1 MRKALM
7 GVAGASL
14 LLLAG
19 ATAGSAQVN
28 CNVVNKN
35 LESGRTEQEIA
46 ETMVISVDDVK
57 KCKEQKK
64 NSAAPANAPV
74 TGEKPAAA
82 PAGAG
87 ASGAGEKK

>member
-7 GVAGASL
+7 GFAAGSL
-14 LLLAG
+14 LA
-19 ATAGSAQVN
+19 ASVTVSFAQSVN
-28 CNVVNKN
+28 CALVNKN
-35 LESGRTEQEIA
+35 LQSGRTEQEVA

-57 KCKEQKK
+57 KCKEMKK
-64 NSAAPANAPV
+64 DAAPAAAPV

-87 ASGAGEKK
+87 ASGAGTK

>member
-19 ATAGSAQVN
+19 AATSSAQVN
-28 CNVVNKN
+28 CGLVNKN
-35 LESGRTEQEIA
+35 LQSGRTDQEIA

-64 NSAAPANAPV
+64 DAAPAAAPV
-74 TGEKPAAA
+74 TGDKPAAA
-82 PAGAG
+82 PLGAG
-87 ASGAGEKK
+87 ASGAEKK